1 VRSQP
6 VAEKLVFMVTHSPEH
21 PEHVTIPFVMA
32 VAALA
37 SDVRAV
43 IGLQADAVEIAVK
56 GRSDSVAAEGFPPLS
71 TLMSDYMEL
80 GGQLLVCSPC
90 LKSRQIDGA
99 TQLVENA
106 EVVAAA
112 RFIAEIT
119 SATNALVY

>member
-1 VRSQP
+1 M
-6 VAEKLVFMVTHSPEH
+6 AEKLVIMVTHGPGH
-21 PEHVTIPFVMA
+21 PEHVSIPFVMA

-37 SDVRAV
+37 SDVDVV
-43 IGLQADAVEIAVK
+43 IGLQADGVEVAVK
-56 GRSDSVAAEGFPPLS
+56 GASDTVAAEGFPTL
-71 TLMSDYMEL
+71 TKLMSDYAEL
-80 GGQLLVCSPC
+80 GGKLLLCGPC
-90 LKSRQIDGA
+90 VKSRQIDVA